1 MLSLTKFSYIKE
13 ILSRSLKDGDDP
25 NPWSRPACGCSVET
39 RNVTGEG
46 RRREKR
52 NKAYESGCFV
62 QHPAARTLFW
72 TSSEEPP
79 YVRVRESCSPLFF
92 LLYRFLRA
100 ATAPPCPSASSL
112 ALTRRRR
119 DEMKPS
125 ISVIAAARR
134 FLALAEALARLGSG
148 KRSAILSTTP
158 PTRGLSSL
166 LRGYLSLPY
175 ARGC

>member
-52 NKAYESGCFV
+52 NKAYEGGCFV

-72 TSSEEPP
+72 TSLEEPP
-79 YVRVRESCSPLFF
+79 YTCASESHALPFSSSYTASFELLLPLPARPP
-92 LLYRFLRA
+92 LLW
-100 ATAPPCPSASSL
+100 
-112 ALTRRRR
+112 
-119 DEMKPS
+119 
-125 ISVIAAARR
+125 
-134 FLALAEALARLGSG
+134 
-148 KRSAILSTTP
+148 
-158 PTRGLSSL
+158 L
-166 LRGYLSLPY
+166 LPVVVGTK
-175 ARGC
+175 